1 VFKCR
6 DEPSEESE
14 KKKKKKKPHHFFL
27 YRLGHPTTWSKGKM
41 ENPLK
46 TLFFFFFTLP
56 FLLLVIDSHRPE
68 EHRTPEWEGGGT
80 RGGNEKREKLK
91 AENHIQFTFFFNSF
105 FEFLLI
111 STR

>member
-1 VFKCR
+1 MSRAKGIR
-6 DEPSEESE
+6 E
-14 KKKKKKKPHHFFL
+14 KKKPHHFFL

-68 EHRTPEWEGGGT
+68 EHRTPEWVGKGRKGKKGKT
-80 RGGNEKREKLK
+80 KSRKSYPI
-91 AENHIQFTFFFNSF
+91 H
-105 FEFLLI
+105 LLL
-111 STR
+111 